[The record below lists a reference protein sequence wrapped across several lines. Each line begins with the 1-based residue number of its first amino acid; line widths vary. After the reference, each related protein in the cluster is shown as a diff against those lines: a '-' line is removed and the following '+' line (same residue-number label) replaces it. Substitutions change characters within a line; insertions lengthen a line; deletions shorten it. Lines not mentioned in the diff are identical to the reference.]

1 MASDFLSCTCE
12 LAQCAIARAT
22 GRKIH
27 VHGHIPPAIDSF
39 SRTHSLR
46 PEYIRSYWAFIARN
60 ADVLAGH
67 FFGHWHSAEV
77 RAVSSTSSVV
87 PSPSATLLDAPAL
100 QALASLSPVYSNNP
114 AFYSA
119 QFDNA
124 TYRLHALTQFV
135 LELRTL
141 GSFPNFVASPRVIPT
156 AGLTNRA
163 YEALIRSWLT
173 PAGDEA
179 FRQFWRQQKTG
190 VHGSAACE
198 SPWTPASKFDSCAT
212 CTGACR
218 VSFACV
224 QLAGLSEDEYAQC
237 LLREQAR
244 LG

>member
-1 MASDFLSCTCE
+1 M
-12 LAQCAIARAT
+12 
-22 GRKIH
+22 
-27 VHGHIPPAIDSF
+27 
-39 SRTHSLR
+39 
-46 PEYIRSYWAFIARN
+46 
-60 ADVLAGH
+60 
-67 FFGHWHSAEV
+67 
-77 RAVSSTSSVV
+77 SSTSSVV

-100 QALASLSPVYSNNP
+100 QALASLSPIYNNNP

-119 QFDNA
+119 KFDNA
-124 TYRLHALTQFV
+124 TYRLHAWTQFV

-141 GSFPNFVASPRVIPT
+141 GSFPNFVASPREIPT

-179 FRQFWRQQKTG
+179 FRHFWRQHKTG

-198 SPWTPASKFDSCAT
+198 SPWNAASRFDSCAT

-218 VSFACV
+218 ISFACV
-224 QLAGLSEDEYAQC
+224 QLAGLSEDEYEQC
-237 LLREQAR
+237 VLREQQQAR

>member
-1 MASDFLSCTCE
+1 
-12 LAQCAIARAT
+12 
-22 GRKIH
+22 
-27 VHGHIPPAIDSF
+27 
-39 SRTHSLR
+39 
-46 PEYIRSYWAFIARN
+46 
-60 ADVLAGH
+60 VLAGH

-119 QFDNA
+119 QFDNV

-179 FRQFWRQQKTG
+179 FRHFWRQRKTG
-190 VHGSAACE
+190 VHGSLACE

-237 LLREQAR
+237 LLREQAQ